1 MKEKFKAWVR
11 AHSYCF
17 GLYHL
22 SNLFME
28 YNVSYG
34 SDGYEK
40 ESPPPTPAGWY
51 KVTIFNDD
59 GDTVHG
65 YLTDPDSYMDHLL
78 ECGFFFCMQ
87 EKSECY

>member
-1 MKEKFKAWVR
+1 
-11 AHSYCF
+11 
-17 GLYHL
+17 
-22 SNLFME
+22 ME

-87 EKSECY
+87 EKSECS